1 MDLVLVGLPGSGK
14 SAVGRRL
21 AARHDAAFVD
31 LDAEIE
37 AAAGMTIPEI
47 FEAEGE
53 AGFRRRER
61 RAVAALGAPDPGPG
75 LRRVISPGGGA
86 ILDPRNRWTL
96 YRGRVA
102 AWLDVRPEVLAQR
115 LRRSPTVR
123 PLVHGGDP
131 LGRIRT
137 LAADR
142 ERFYGAAH
150 RINGVAE
157 VGGGDQRG
165 GTAAGGGS
173 GEHRPRSCAPPRR
186 SATSWSARASRP
198 RPSGPRS
205 GGWTPG
211 AR

>member
-21 AARHDAAFVD
+21 AARHEAAFVD
-31 LDAEIE
+31 LDVEIE
-37 AAAGMTIPEI
+37 TAAGMTIPEI

-61 RAVAALGAPDPGPG
+61 RAVAALGPPDPGPG

-86 ILDPRNRWTL
+86 ILDPCNRWTL
-96 YRGRVA
+96 FRGRVT

-115 LRRSPTVR
+115 LRRSSNVR

-131 LGRIRT
+131 LMRIRT

-142 ERFYGAAH
+142 ERFYGAAQ

-157 VGGGDQRG
+157 VGGVIR
-165 GTAAGGGS
+165 AFS
-173 GEHRPRSCAPPRR
+173 FRMKILSPVH
-186 SATSWSARASRP
+186 SATYPSRLSMTASGAFTREASALASTLFR
-198 RPSGPRS
+198 
-205 GGWTPG
+205 
-211 AR
+211 